1 MKSGRRQRRL
11 AAYFSG
17 ERNFDSSSTSPIS
30 NNPFIQNTDKID
42 ARDIKISEVEKSHYA
57 IAQKIKQL
65 LMADAIPQSASG
77 ISADDVGVQLR
88 VNSDIIIK
96 HGSVDLLPDGE
107 RVLTAVLN
115 LMDEYN
121 LYLVVRGHA
130 DSAETASF
138 FTSAWEL
145 SGARAASMVNYLVQ
159 HGVKATRMR
168 AVSYGDTRPQAV
180 DDVLRDDQAGGV
192 ASIVLA
198 SYAPTTLRSRPTAAA
213 RAAQRTAPVAASDP
227 STPTSIAFMLWLI
240 SSDRDGPW
248 RGLGSAAGR
257 PGLAPDGPVSAPA
270 PHPAPAP
277 LPRQ

>member
-1 MKSGRRQRRL
+1 MGGGAWKVAYADFVTAMMAFFLLLWVLSMVPPETRAGL

-17 ERNFDSSSTSPIS
+17 DRNFDSSSTSPVS

-57 IAQKIKQL
+57 IAQKIEQM
-65 LMADAIPQSASG
+65 LMSDAIPQSASG

-88 VNSDIIIK
+88 VNSDIMFK
-96 HGSVDLLPDGE
+96 PGSVDLLPDGE
-107 RVLTAVLN
+107 RVLTAVLD

-130 DSAETASF
+130 DSAETVPP

-168 AVSYGDTRPQAV
+168 AVSYGDTRPLKPGIDEQSRAMNRRV
-180 DDVLRDDQAGGV
+180 EFFFHRPEVM
-192 ASIVLA
+192 
-198 SYAPTTLRSRPTAAA
+198 SYS
-213 RAAQRTAPVAASDP
+213 V
-227 STPTSIAFMLWLI
+227 
-240 SSDRDGPW
+240 
-248 RGLGSAAGR
+248 
-257 PGLAPDGPVSAPA
+257 VY
-270 PHPAPAP
+270 
-277 LPRQ
+277 

>member
-1 MKSGRRQRRL
+1 MGGGAWKVAYADFVTAMMAFFLLLWVLSMVPPETRAGL

-17 ERNFDSSSTSPIS
+17 DRNFDSSSTSPIS

-57 IAQKIKQL
+57 IAQKIKQM
-65 LMADAIPQSASG
+65 LMADAIPQSSSG

-88 VNSDIIIK
+88 VNSDIMFK
-96 HGSVDLLPDGE
+96 PGSVDLLPDGE

-130 DSAETASF
+130 DSAETAPP

-145 SGARAASMVNYLVQ
+145 SGARAAAMVNYLVQ

-168 AVSYGDTRPQAV
+168 AVSYGDTRPLKPGIDEQSRAMNRRV
-180 DDVLRDDQAGGV
+180 EFFFHRPEVM
-192 ASIVLA
+192 
-198 SYAPTTLRSRPTAAA
+198 SYS
-213 RAAQRTAPVAASDP
+213 V
-227 STPTSIAFMLWLI
+227 
-240 SSDRDGPW
+240 
-248 RGLGSAAGR
+248 
-257 PGLAPDGPVSAPA
+257 VY
-270 PHPAPAP
+270 
-277 LPRQ
+277 

>member
-1 MKSGRRQRRL
+1 MGGGAWKVAYADFVTAMMAFFLLLWVLSMVPPETRAGL

-17 ERNFDSSSTSPIS
+17 DRNFDSSSTSPVS

-57 IAQKIKQL
+57 IAQKIKQM
-65 LMADAIPQSASG
+65 LMSDAIPQSASG

-88 VNSDIIIK
+88 VNSDIMFK
-96 HGSVDLLPDGE
+96 PGSVDLLPDGE

-130 DSAETASF
+130 DSAETAPP

-168 AVSYGDTRPQAV
+168 AVSYGDTRPLKPGIDEQSRAMNRRV
-180 DDVLRDDQAGGV
+180 EFFFHRPEVM
-192 ASIVLA
+192 
-198 SYAPTTLRSRPTAAA
+198 SYS
-213 RAAQRTAPVAASDP
+213 V
-227 STPTSIAFMLWLI
+227 
-240 SSDRDGPW
+240 
-248 RGLGSAAGR
+248 
-257 PGLAPDGPVSAPA
+257 VY
-270 PHPAPAP
+270 
-277 LPRQ
+277 